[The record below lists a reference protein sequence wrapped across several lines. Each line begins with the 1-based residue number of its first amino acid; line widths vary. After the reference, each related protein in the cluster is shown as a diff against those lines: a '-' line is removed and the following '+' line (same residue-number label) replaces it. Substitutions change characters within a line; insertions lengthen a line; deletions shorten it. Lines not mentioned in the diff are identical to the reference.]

1 MSAKQL
7 PQDLNMDKVRAE
19 LVKIIGSEWKQKKA
33 VAEQVGITTDGL
45 HAFLEG
51 RAMMNAFTFMKICR
65 AVNFMPLRMYKGQVS
80 FNKKYCNETK

>member
-1 MSAKQL
+1 MATKQV
-7 PQDLNMDKVRAE
+7 PQELDMNKIRAE
-19 LVKIIGSEWKQKKA
+19 LNKIIGSEWKQKKA

-80 FNKKYCNETK
+80 FNKKYCSINK